1 MKKNTGKVLS
11 LVLAL
16 AMVVTSFSATFVSA
30 STVEVAG
37 TKGRVEKNAGY
48 GDEFKAVSDKYD
60 DYILIEDLDK
70 AYELQSMDRESL
82 DEYEYVSF
90 SKKSGD
96 SLVKVAKDSD
106 DKDKKNLYLKK
117 NASGKETIVLT
128 YKGTYTDDD
137 TDKEVTVRGSIEV
150 DIIAYAEGEVK
161 LAPVGDYEGDHP
173 DDLDTIAVNDS
184 GMEIALYMAAHKG
197 EGKDVLGNADP
208 KWEMIDVIAD
218 SSMNIGEN
226 GKVAKDEDGY
236 FKLSSSKVFAEEADA
251 DNNNDNAVSSYK
263 DKVIT
268 LAAIKTDKE
277 GKDTG
282 IKYYA
287 KVATTKIEMY
297 APKITVDE
305 DGPDATS
312 LKKGDKIKET
322 VGVGKKWSVD
332 GDNGMGNVVSKIGA
346 RTVIGTADV
355 SDEKYSDEQ
364 NNVKIVTGYE
374 MVMNG
379 GSLSVVGGTIGD
391 ITGTAK
397 GVSVDNA
404 TVGNIDAGDDADNAI
419 VITGGKVGD
428 IKDGASVNVSEGAS
442 VASIASIVGE
452 VVIEGATVSG
462 SVATDGAITIT
473 GTEDDKTSISGDVK
487 GKDAIEVTADD
498 GAVAIKGVIKA
509 NSGEATISLSGN
521 LLSVGSIDADYWD
534 TAIDFSEYKGKIAFT
549 NVATAT
555 VNLVDDSTVTV
566 DNDNKMILA
575 SVDIEEGSTFTI
587 AGEAKITDIS
597 GDGMLAI
604 NSDKLFVNGGI
615 DGVQVKLLDSPANG
629 KVALRAETDTV
640 GADDFIPVGF
650 TAKVVAQNSS
660 IDKIVVDTVKFAG
673 LSFDKTEA
681 TIAKGYT
688 ADVTVAPYPA
698 GTALPEGAKIAWNL
712 EGDDAY
718 INYTLNAAGDTA
730 TVKVVDFNTDYAY
743 SNKATLTATIVDE
756 DGYEIEGYVAAVCDI
771 QGVAVPDTSVTLDT
785 KTVTK
790 NVGEIYQFIAKS
802 SDGSAV
808 TAASSDESVAK
819 VALYDANDARGYK
832 FQINAVGAGTA
843 TITVKNAVGAS
854 ATMTVTVVAGQ
865 ATLKIDTTSYKMA
878 PGNIY
883 DFKVTTTGTTAVPV
897 VTDSRNGSIVTLTD
911 LGGGK
916 YRITGRNVGTAFIT
930 ATIGDTRCSLKVE
943 VAAGATQGGVTGN
956 NVSIIK

>member
-16 AMVVTSFSATFVSA
+16 AMIVTSFSATFVSA

-37 TKGRVEKNAGY
+37 NKARVDKLDDRSKDKY
-48 GDEFKAVSDKYD
+48 KVVSDKYED
-60 DYILIEDLDK
+60 LLLIENLDDAFDVK
-70 AYELQSMDRESL
+70 TMDREPV
-82 DEYEYVSF
+82 DEPEYVSF

-96 SLVKVAKDSD
+96 SLVKVKKDDD
-106 DKDKKNLYLKK
+106 DKKSLYLKK
-117 NASGKETIVLT
+117 GASGEEVIVVT
-128 YKGTYTDDD
+128 MKGTYTDDE
-137 TDKEVTVRGSIEV
+137 TDKEITVRGTYEIK
-150 DIIAYAEGEVK
+150 IIAYAEGEIV
-161 LAPVGDYEGDHP
+161 LAPYKDSGYTGEHP
-173 DDLDTIAVNDS
+173 DDIKTAAVNDS
-184 GMEIALYMAAHKG
+184 GMELALYMATHDSDTAT
-197 EGKDVLGNADP
+197 P
-208 KWEMIDVIAD
+208 KWIAVAPVND
-218 SSMNIGEN
+218 SSLGDTY
-226 GKVAKDEDGY
+226 GGD
-236 FKLSSSKVFAEEADA
+236 FKLSSSKVFTEDTSELDGTTLKLLLQK
-251 DNNNDNAVSSYK
+251 ND
-263 DKVIT
+263 T
-268 LAAIKTDKE
+268 E
-277 GKDTG
+277 GKGEDA
-282 IKYYA
+282 KKYA
-287 KVATTKIEMY
+287 KIATTKIEMY
-297 APKITVDE
+297 APKVTINDE
-305 DGPDATS
+305 GPSVGDEP
-312 LKKGDKIKET
+312 KKGDKIKAT
-322 VGVGKKWSVD
+322 IGVGKKWSVGV
-332 GDNGMGNVVSKIGA
+332 GDINGDTVSKIGA
-346 RTVIGTADV
+346 RTVIGGSDV
-355 SDEKYSDEQ
+355 SDEKWADVQ
-364 NNVKIVTGYE
+364 NDVKIVTGYE
-374 MVMNG
+374 LV
-379 GSLSVVGGTIGD
+379 LSGDGTVKIASGTIGD
-391 ITGTAK
+391 ITGK
-397 GVSVDNA
+397 GKNITIEDA
-404 TVGNIDAGDDADNAI
+404 TVGKIDASDDA
-419 VITGGKVGD
+419 VINITNSKVGD
-428 IKDGASVNVSEGAS
+428 IKNGASVDVSEGS
-442 VASIASIVGE
+442 TVSSIDSIVGA
-452 VVIEGATVSG
+452 VTVDGATVSG
-462 SVATDGAITIT
+462 NVATDGAITIT
-473 GTEDDKTSISGDVK
+473 GNEDDKTFISGDVK
-487 GKDAIEVTADD
+487 GKDVIEITAED
-498 GAVAIKGVIKA
+498 GAVDVKGAVKA
-509 NSGEATISLSGN
+509 NDEDASIKLSGN
-521 LLSVGSIDADYWD
+521 LLSVGSIDADYYE
-534 TAIDFSEYKGKIAFT
+534 TAIELSEYNGKIAFA
-549 NVATAT
+549 NVAAAT
-555 VNLVDDSTVTV
+555 LSLIDESKLTI
-566 DNDNKMILA
+566 DNANKMILA
-575 SVDIEEGSTFTI
+575 SVDIEEDSLLTI
-587 AGEAKITDIS
+587 TGEAKITDIS
-597 GDGMLAI
+597 GEGMLAV

-615 DGVQVKLLDSPANG
+615 DSVQLKLIDSPANG

-660 IDKIVVDTVKFAG
+660 VDKIVVDTVKFAG
-673 LSFDKTEA
+673 LSFDKATA

-712 EGDDAY
+712 EGDEDY

>member
-37 TKGRVEKNAGY
+37 NKARVNAIG
-48 GDEFKAVSDKYD
+48 GNDEFKVVSDKYD
-60 DYILIEDLDK
+60 DQVLISDIDNAFEVLT
-70 AYELQSMDRESL
+70 MDRESV
-82 DEYEYVSF
+82 DDVEYVSF

-96 SLVKVAKDSD
+96 SLVKVTKDPD
-106 DKDKKNLYLKK
+106 DKDKKNLYLRKG
-117 NASGKETIVLT
+117 ASGEETIVVT
-128 YKGTYTDDD
+128 MKGTYTDDD
-137 TDKEVTVRGSIEV
+137 TDKEVSVRGTIEI
-150 DIIAYAEGEVK
+150 DITAYEEGEVM
-161 LAPVGDYEGDHP
+161 LAMYTGDTVEGDHP
-173 DDLDTIAVNDS
+173 DSLETAAVNDS
-184 GMEIALYMAAHKG
+184 AMEIALYVAAHSDENGTPKWTAYAPIADDSMSDELDNLFKTSSTKVFAVEADDVADEKNHVDAISEVDG
-197 EGKDVLGNADP
+197 NKIVLTMIKTDAEGKDDASTAD
-208 KWEMIDVIAD
+208 V
-218 SSMNIGEN
+218 
-226 GKVAKDEDGY
+226 DER
-236 FKLSSSKVFAEEADA
+236 
-251 DNNNDNAVSSYK
+251 N
-263 DKVIT
+263 
-268 LAAIKTDKE
+268 
-277 GKDTG
+277 
-282 IKYYA
+282 YYA

-297 APKITVDE
+297 APKVTVNE
-305 DGPDATS
+305 ADGVTVGTT
-312 LKKGDKIKET
+312 KGDKIKET
-322 VGVGKKWSVD
+322 VGVGKKWRVGQGEITGSVID
-332 GDNGMGNVVSKIGA
+332 KIGA
-346 RTVIGTADV
+346 RTVIGSNPDP
-355 SDEKYSDEQ
+355 DDKYSDVQ
-364 NNVKIVTGYE
+364 NDVKVVTGYE
-374 MVMNG
+374 IIANGALSVNG
-379 GSLSVVGGTIGD
+379 GNIGKISGD
-391 ITGTAK
+391 GNVT
-397 GVSVDNA
+397 VENA
-404 TVGNIDAGDDADNAI
+404 TVGDIDTGDDYDISISSATVGTI
-419 VITGGKVGD
+419 KSGK
-428 IKDGASVNVSEGAS
+428 NVDMDEGAKADAIDD
-442 VASIASIVGE
+442 VVGN
-452 VVIEGATVSG
+452 VQIEGATVSG
-462 SVATDGAITIT
+462 NVVAGGDVTIT
-473 GTEDDKTSISGDVK
+473 GTEDDKSSVGGDVK
-487 GKDAIEVTADD
+487 FKGALDVTAED
-498 GAVAIKGVIKA
+498 GIVEIKGSIKA
-509 NSGEATISLSGN
+509 NGADVSGMTLSGN
-521 LLSVGSIDADYWD
+521 MLSLGSIDADYRD
-534 TAIDFSEYKGKIAFT
+534 VTIEFSEFKGAVAFA
-549 NVATAT
+549 NVAAAT
-555 VNLVDDSTVTV
+555 VNLIDESNVTI
-566 DNDNKMILA
+566 NNESKLILA
-575 SVDIEEGSTFTI
+575 AVDVEEGSNLTI
-587 AGEAKITDIS
+587 NGEAKITDIS
-597 GDGMLAI
+597 GEGMLAV
-604 NSDKLFVNGGI
+604 NSDKLFVNGGM
-615 DGVQVKLLDSPANG
+615 DSVQLKLIDSPANG
-629 KVALRAETDTV
+629 KVAFRAETDTV
-640 GADDFIPVGF
+640 SADDFVPVGF
-650 TAKVVAQNSS
+650 TAKVTAQNSS
-660 IDKIVVDTVKFAG
+660 VDKIVVETVKFAG
-673 LSFDKTEA
+673 LSFDKTSA

-730 TVKVVDFNTDYAY
+730 TVKVVDFNADYAY

-756 DGYEIEGYVAAVCDI
+756 DGYEIEGYVVASCDI